1 MTKERGGGRT
11 LWKRRG
17 QWQQKK
23 AKQMYGK
30 ITILKNEIVGTYVSL
45 GFQLLVWK
53 GYKGIKK
60 NGEVKDFTVLL
71 FWIIQQVFLLL

>member
-1 MTKERGGGRT
+1 MTKKRGGGRT

-17 QWQQKK
+17 KWQRKK
-23 AKQMYGK
+23 AKRMYGK
-30 ITILKNEIVGTYVSL
+30 TPTLKNEIAGTCVCS

-53 GYKGIKK
+53 GYKGIK
-60 NGEVKDFTVLL
+60 NGEVDDFTVLL